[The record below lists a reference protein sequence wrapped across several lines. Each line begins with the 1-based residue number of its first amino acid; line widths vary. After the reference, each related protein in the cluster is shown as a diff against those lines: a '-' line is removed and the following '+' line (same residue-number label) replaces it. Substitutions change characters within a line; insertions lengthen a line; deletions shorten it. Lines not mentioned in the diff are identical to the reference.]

1 MMKWHVIV
9 RLNVFGVL
17 VVRGGDEVSEEEL
30 VKKAEVISAVR
41 DYENRRTR
49 RKEGRVD
56 FTVSPS
62 ASDDKILIRVIT
74 EATSKSGYVG
84 LDTVKEMNDILE
96 KRNYDKGILIGKRF
110 TEAAKSEME
119 SENIEVVSER
129 VKPYFKLERLYSAID
144 GCVRNLCMAKCGRVP
159 MKESDCKGYVDGHYS
174 CDVRLV
180 SDDASFH
187 LERGWIGFLEKDLT
201 KLLAMEKL

>member
-1 MMKWHVIV
+1 
-9 RLNVFGVL
+9 
-17 VVRGGDEVSEEEL
+17 VSGEEF

-62 ASDDKILIRVIT
+62 DSNDKILIRVIT
-74 EATSKSGYVG
+74 EAKSKSGYVNV
-84 LDTVKEMNDILE
+84 DTVREMNNILE

-119 SENIEVVSER
+119 RENIEAVSER
-129 VKPYFKLERLYSAID
+129 ITPNFKLERLYSTID
-144 GCVRNLCMAKCGRVP
+144 RCVRSLCRAKCGRVP

-187 LERGWIGFLEKDLT
+187 LEHGWISFLERDLA
-201 KLLAMEKL
+201 KLLAIEKL